1 MTKGLDVNLLR
12 TFHAVARFGRFK
24 AAAAH
29 VHRSASAVTAQIQ
42 KLESELGRTLFI
54 RNNQGVELTRAGRHL
69 LADTREFLLLH
80 DKLLASMSPQRIAG
94 NIRVGV
100 PDGYA
105 AQFVSEFLPQLIAA
119 NPRLEVEVEAR
130 SSAELLD
137 MFARQQLD
145 LTLAVSRQKLDQGEL
160 LFMTQPQWV
169 AAAGFEHDKRMPVP
183 IALQLQGCPYRES
196 ALQELRTHDIEYR
209 ILFESSNWQAVEACL
224 RSGLAVGIM
233 EQVPGDGALPVPAGI
248 LFPALPAHGVY
259 LLADS
264 AHLLVLPIRDI
275 VKTTFRVDGWVP
287 AG

>member
-1 MTKGLDVNLLR
+1 MDINLLR

-24 AAAAH
+24 TAAAH

-42 KLESELGRTLFI
+42 KLESRLGRTLFI

-105 AQFVSEFLPQLIAA
+105 AQFVSEFLPQLIEA

-169 AAAGFEHDKRMPVP
+169 AAARFEHDKRLPVP
-183 IALQLQGCPYRES
+183 VALQLQGCPYRES
-196 ALQELRTHDIEYR
+196 ALHELKAHDIEYR
-209 ILFESSNWQAVEACL
+209 ILLESSNWQAVEACL

-233 EQVPGDGALPVPAGI
+233 EQASGDMALPAPAGVRW
-248 LFPALPAHGVY
+248 PALLAHGVY
-259 LLADS
+259 LLTDS
-264 AHLLVLPIRDI
+264 AHPLVLPIRDI
-275 VKTTFRVDGWVP
+275 VKTTFRTDGWVP
-287 AG
+287 AR

>member
-1 MTKGLDVNLLR
+1 MIKKLDVNLLR

-24 AAAAH
+24 TAADH
-29 VHRSASAVTAQIQ
+29 VSRSASAVTAQIQ
-42 KLESELGRTLFI
+42 KLEFQLGKKLFI
-54 RNNQGVELTRAGRHL
+54 RNNQGVELTRSGRHF

-80 DKLLASMSPQRIAG
+80 DKLLASMSSQPIVG

-105 AQFVSEFLPQLIAA
+105 AQFVSEFLPQLIES
-119 NPRLEVEVEAR
+119 NPCLEVEVEAR
-130 SSAELLD
+130 SSSELLT

-145 LTLAVSRQKLDQGEL
+145 LTLVVSRQELDQGEL

-169 AAAGFEHDKRMPVP
+169 AAAHFEFDRHLPVP

-233 EQVPGDGALPVPAGI
+233 EQVPGDDALPVPAGI
-248 LFPALPAHGVY
+248 FFPALPAHGVY

-264 AHLLVLPIRDI
+264 AHPLVLPIRDI
-275 VKTTFRVDGWVP
+275 IKTTFRVDGWVP
-287 AG
+287 TG